1 MMIKLHGIRMS
12 NYYSLSKACFFEK
25 GMEFEEVK
33 DPPSQ
38 QDDYLAKSPMGKVP
52 CIEVDGT
59 FLSEA
64 FAIADYLDHIQP
76 EPPLLPVDPLARA
89 KNIELIRHLEL
100 NVELVARRCLPAA
113 FFGQT
118 VSDEIKESTKKD
130 LAKGMRAVGNLLGC
144 NPYAAG
150 EAFTLADLYVFYT
163 FGLASEIVK
172 KIFDEDLMAAVPE
185 LTGLVE
191 TLANRDSIRE
201 VEAAK
206 VR

>member
-1 MMIKLHGIRMS
+1 
-12 NYYSLSKACFFEK
+12 
-25 GMEFEEVK
+25 
-33 DPPSQ
+33 
-38 QDDYLAKSPMGKVP
+38 
-52 CIEVDGT
+52 
-59 FLSEA
+59 
-64 FAIADYLDHIQP
+64 
-76 EPPLLPVDPLARA
+76 
-89 KNIELIRHLEL
+89 
-100 NVELVARRCLPAA
+100 CLPEA

-150 EAFTLADLYVFYT
+150 ETFTLADLYVFYT
-163 FGLASEIVK
+163 FGLASGIVK
-172 KIFDEDLMAAVPE
+172 KVFDEDLMAEVPE
-185 LTGLVE
+185 LKGLVE